1 MSTFLPRRR
10 LLQQV
15 AGAAAASAGLPLF
28 AQERALV
35 LGQSAPTSGPAAQL
49 GIQMHHGLKLYFDQ
63 FNAQGGLAG
72 RAVELRL
79 LDDGYEPERCK
90 ANTEKLIAD
99 DVFALIG
106 YVGTPTSLAAL
117 PLVNQK
123 RLTPHAT
130 EILEHC
136 KTQGYTMHLITN
148 GFESTQR
155 QKLQYAGIA
164 HYFTELITSEKSQS
178 MKPQAAIFNYAL
190 QAAGATA
197 EESIMIGDALE
208 IDILGAFYAGIDQ
221 VYYNP
226 ARTPHRH
233 KPTYEVASL
242 SELMEIF

>member
-1 MSTFLPRRR
+1 MPKQYKHLFFDLDHTLWDFDANSAHT
-10 LLQQV
+10 LLQV
-15 AGAAAASAGLPLF
+15 YEECRLADYGITDFDAF
-28 AQERALV
+28 ATAYNIHNEYLWARFRN
-35 LGQSAPTSGPAAQL
+35 GF
-49 GIQMHHGLKLYFDQ
+49 LKRD
-63 FNAQGGLAG
+63 
-72 RAVELRL
+72 ELRWKRFFLTL
-79 LDDGYEPERCK
+79 LDFK
-90 ANTEKLIAD
+90 
-99 DVFALIG
+99 IG
-106 YVGTPTSLAAL
+106 DSNLAHELSSAYLEIL
-117 PLVNQK
+117 PNQK

-233 KPTYEVASL
+233 KPTYEVANL
-242 SELMEIF
+242 SELKDIF